1 MPRRA
6 VFLDRD
12 GTLNVDK
19 AYLHA
24 ASDWQ
29 WIPGAI
35 EAIRLLNDAGL
46 LVIVTTNQS
55 GIARGYYDAAAV
67 QLLHTDVD
75 AWLSVQGAHIDG
87 YYFCPHHPDY
97 SPIAC
102 DCRKPAPGMLLAAAR
117 AFDIDLTHSFVVGDS
132 ASDVEAGLAAGA
144 QPILVATGDG
154 TQERVKVGIDVP
166 FVADVLAAVHWI
178 LGTGGA
184 LATSTFE

>member
-29 WIPGAI
+29 WIPGAV
-35 EAIRLLNDAGL
+35 EAIRLLNDVGL

-55 GIARGYYDAAAV
+55 GIARGYYDEAAV
-67 QLLHTDVD
+67 QSLHTTVD

-87 YYFCPHHPDY
+87 YFFCPHHPDY

-117 AFDIDLTHSFVVGDS
+117 TFDIDLAHSFVVGDS
-132 ASDVEAGLAAGA
+132 ARDVEAGRTVGA
-144 QPILVATGDG
+144 QPILVATGNG
-154 TQERVKVGIDVP
+154 AQERIKVGTDVP
-166 FVADVLAAVHWI
+166 FVADVLAAAHWI
-178 LGTGGA
+178 LEAGGA
-184 LATSTFE
+184 VTASMFK

>member
-19 AYLHA
+19 VYLHA

-29 WIPGAI
+29 WIPGAV
-35 EAIRLLNDAGL
+35 EAIRLLNNVGL

-55 GIARGYYDAAAV
+55 GIARGYYDEAAV
-67 QLLHTDVD
+67 HALHTTVD
-75 AWLSVQGAHIDG
+75 AWLSEQGAHIDG

-102 DCRKPAPGMLLAAAR
+102 DCRKPASGMLLAAAR
-117 AFDIDLTHSFVVGDS
+117 AFDIDLTHSFVVGDH
-132 ASDVEAGLAAGA
+132 ARDVAAGLAVGA

-154 TQERVKVGIDVP
+154 AQERIKVGVDVP
-166 FVADVLAAVHWI
+166 FVIDVLAAVQWI
-178 LGTGGA
+178 LEARG
-184 LATSTFE
+184 